1 MVLVAAVRL
10 PTMSDTAQS
19 LSLERKIKMHEA
31 RESIITRLALAFP
44 TTINL
49 DRFLNVIVSELGRMM
64 NVDRCDVIQLTSQ
77 SELRISHEWRAST
90 DVPSSLGTVIP
101 LDLKQLSEH
110 VDITKPI
117 RLDDT
122 SRPGLDQKVR
132 FLAASLG
139 TRSLLVVPVVLGED
153 VLGLLGM
160 HTTRTPRAWLDD
172 EVSFLESVARQ
183 IAVGYQYTR
192 LYTDK
197 EREAET
203 KRALLEIANALN
215 ARSDFR
221 EVSSLVLE
229 RAIALVG
236 ADYSA
241 LGVLDPKGGRISLAA
256 FKAAPHATTD
266 SVQGLID
273 AHGQSLDVTE
283 FPKAME
289 VLAQGRTFR
298 LLDTD
303 LPFPFRLIFNATLG
317 GRAALVAPVRVGG
330 QTFGL
335 LGLVWSEARD
345 GFQDHEVA
353 LVEGI
358 ADQIGTALE
367 RDQLSAEVMHLRSAL
382 HERYGEDR
390 IIGQTSA
397 IRRAMELAL
406 SVADTQ
412 TTVLIQGE
420 SGTGKELLANLIHYN
435 SGRENHPYVKLNCGA
450 IPETLLESEL
460 FGHEKGAFTDA
471 SARRRGRFEEA
482 NGGTLFLDEV
492 GEMSL
497 SAQVRLLRVLQDGEF
512 TRVGGNEVLKADV
525 RVLAASNVDLERASE
540 LGTFRRDLYYRLSV
554 FPIVLPPLRDRR
566 SDIHPLIISFLER
579 YTNKTG
585 RFVSGISKDAV
596 RALVNY
602 DWPGNVRELENAI
615 ERSVIIA
622 SGRQI
627 EMDDLPESIR
637 LAPSNEREI
646 KLEIKVGSSIE
657 GEKRAFIETSL
668 DKLAGKIVGARAVGL
683 VKRTLYLRLELTNP
697 IDSIAVEEPETGFL
711 KLEIDLPSSIEEM
724 ERKVIEAT
732 LDYTNGDKSRAA
744 RILGIGRKTL
754 YRKLDQYNGG
764 RSDPE

>member
-1 MVLVAAVRL
+1 
-10 PTMSDTAQS
+10 MSDTAKS
-19 LSLERKIKMHEA
+19 LSLERKIKMQEA
-31 RESIITRLALAFP
+31 REGIINRLSLTLP

-64 NVDRCDVIQLTSQ
+64 NVDRCDVIQLTSA
-77 SELRISHEWRAST
+77 SELRISHEWRASN

-110 VDITKPI
+110 VDIKKSI
-117 RLDDT
+117 RLNDT
-122 SRPGLDQKVR
+122 SAPGLDQKVR

-139 TRSLLVVPVVLGED
+139 TRSLLVVPVILGDD
-153 VLGLLGM
+153 VLGLVGL

-172 EVSFLESVARQ
+172 EVSFLQSIARQ

-215 ARSDFR
+215 AHSDFR

-241 LGVLDPKGGRISLAA
+241 LGVLDPAGGRITLAA
-256 FKAAPHATTD
+256 FKAAPHARTD

-273 AHGQSLDVTE
+273 AHSQSLDVTE
-283 FPKAME
+283 FPAMMGVVAE
-289 VLAQGRTFR
+289 GKTLR

-317 GRAALVAPVRVGG
+317 GRAALVAPVRVAGH
-330 QTFGL
+330 TFGL
-335 LGLVWSEARD
+335 LGLVWSAARE
-345 GFQDHEVA
+345 GFHDHEVA

-358 ADQIGTALE
+358 GDQIGTALE
-367 RDQLSAEVMHLRSAL
+367 RDQLSAEVMRLRSAL
-382 HERYGEDR
+382 HERYGEER
-390 IIGQTSA
+390 IIGQTA
-397 IRRAMELAL
+397 VIRRAMELAL

-471 SARRRGRFEEA
+471 RALRRGRFEEA

-497 SAQVRLLRVLQDGEF
+497 AAQVRLLRVLQDGEF
-512 TRVGGNEVLKADV
+512 TRVGGNEELKADV
-525 RVLAASNVDLERASE
+525 RVIAASNVDLERAIE
-540 LGTFRRDLYYRLSV
+540 EGGFRRDLYYRLSV
-554 FPIVLPPLRDRR
+554 FPITVPPLRERPE
-566 SDIHPLIISFLER
+566 DIHPLVIHFLEH
-579 YTNKTG
+579 YKQKSG
-585 RFVSGISKDAV
+585 RFVSGISKDALQ
-596 RALVNY
+596 ALMTY
-602 DWPGNVRELENAI
+602 QWPGNVRELENAI
-615 ERSVIIA
+615 ERAVIIA

-627 EMDDLPESIR
+627 ELEDLPESISKTV
-637 LAPSNEREI
+637 LEERDR
-646 KLEIKVGSSIE
+646 IKVERAKAASE
-657 GEKRAFIETSL
+657 GRTSTFE
-668 DKLAGKIVGARAVGL
+668 VTV
-683 VKRTLYLRLELTNP
+683 
-697 IDSIAVEEPETGFL
+697 
-711 KLEIDLPSSIEEM
+711 PSSMEEIE
-724 ERKVIEAT
+724 RQAIEAT
-732 LDYTNGDKSRAA
+732 LDYTKGDKTHAA
-744 RILGIGRKTL
+744 RSLGIGRKTL
-754 YRKLDQYNGG
+754 YRKLEQYNGG
-764 RSDPE
+764 HGATNSNEG